1 MRTMFSAKSSERTS
15 CRASARRISSHHIAS
30 AGCELR
36 MARELGGGDI
46 GLVGSQPSPAKARG
60 RDLRTRK
67 E

>member
-36 MARELGGGDI
+36 MARELGDIAAKPGGVLKRYLSGD
-46 GLVGSQPSPAKARG
+46 R
-60 RDLRTRK
+60 R
-67 E
+67 